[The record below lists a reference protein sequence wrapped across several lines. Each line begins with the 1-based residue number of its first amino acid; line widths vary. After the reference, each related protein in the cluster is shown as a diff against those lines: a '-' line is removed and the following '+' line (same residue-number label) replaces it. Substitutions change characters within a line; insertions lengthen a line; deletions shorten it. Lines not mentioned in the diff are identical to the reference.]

1 VMSPKTADLLTKY
14 QREPMKEV
22 NFRRMTGERGWLVNK
37 HREPWTVPNWIE
49 LSSNPSIHIIE
60 LLTRRQPIHPYNRVA
75 GENHQPQYK
84 KIRIAADRNLRV

>member
-1 VMSPKTADLLTKY
+1 MSPKTADLLTKY

-22 NFRRMTGERGWLVNK
+22 NFRRTMTGERGWLVNK
-37 HREPWTVPNWIE
+37 HREPWTVP
-49 LSSNPSIHIIE
+49 
-60 LLTRRQPIHPYNRVA
+60 VA